1 MRRARLLLLAVAA
14 AAALPLL
21 TPGPAR
27 AQGFS
32 SWESGGA
39 EEDTPA
45 AAFIRRH
52 LNKLMVGVPIVMI
65 AVYILIMGPADVSEA
80 ASRARLMH
88 RGGGWGRRGGFGG
101 STSLRNPWE

>member
-1 MRRARLLLLAVAA
+1 VRRARLLLLALAA
-14 AAALPLL
+14 GAALALVP
-21 TPGPAR
+21 PDPAA
-27 AQGFS
+27 AQGFN
-32 SWESGGA
+32 SWGGGEA
-39 EEDTPA
+39 AEDTPA

-52 LNKLMVGVPIVMI
+52 LSELMVGVPILMI
-65 AVYILIMGPADVSEA
+65 AVYILLMGPSDVSEA

>member
-1 MRRARLLLLAVAA
+1 VKRARLLLLAIAA
-14 AAALPLL
+14 CAVLPLL

-52 LNKLMVGVPIVMI
+52 LSKLMVAVPVALGVI
-65 AVYILIMGPADVSEA
+65 YFLIMGPADMSDA
-80 ASRARLMH
+80 AQRARLMH